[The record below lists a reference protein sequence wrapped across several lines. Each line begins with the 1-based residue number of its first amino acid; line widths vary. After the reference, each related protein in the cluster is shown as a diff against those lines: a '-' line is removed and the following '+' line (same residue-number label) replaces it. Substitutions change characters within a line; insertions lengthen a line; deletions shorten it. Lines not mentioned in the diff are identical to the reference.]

1 MTLWLIF
8 AVYRTMLMTK
18 QEYKQFKS
26 KYEFLGQLEKERQN
40 TEFTN
45 KQSIKRFLNFLDEI
59 YTLTLN
65 NKKIPT
71 LSASKL
77 KAKILLRKILNKLS
91 DDAFNEI

>member
-1 MTLWLIF
+1 
-8 AVYRTMLMTK
+8 MLMTK

>member
-1 MTLWLIF
+1 
-8 AVYRTMLMTK
+8 MTK

>member
-1 MTLWLIF
+1 
-8 AVYRTMLMTK
+8 MLMTK

-26 KYEFLGQLEKERQN
+26 KYEFLGQLEKERRRS
-40 TEFTN
+40 EFTDRE
-45 KQSIKRFLNFLDEI
+45 SIRRFLNFLDEI

-71 LSASKL
+71 LSESKL
-77 KAKILLRKILNKLS
+77 KAKIMLRKILNKLS